1 MGKLTAKQVKDALK
15 APGSYQDGDG
25 LFLKVDKRGGA
36 SWYVRVQHEKK
47 RRDIALGSAKLVSL
61 AEARGMAV
69 LARKAIKIEGRDII
83 AERRKD
89 RAEAVTFRQAAERYH
104 AENKGGWKSE
114 GYANQWLAS
123 LERHAFPRFG
133 DRPANDIAASDIIAA
148 LLPIWQEKPETG
160 RRVRHRICTVLNF
173 AHSRGWRT
181 HEAPSSSGSLKAGN
195 GLPKQTGER
204 QHRKAMPYK
213 AVPEFLEQLRAKPS
227 FGRLALEFTVL
238 TAARSQETRLATW
251 DEIDLEAKLWTCP
264 GEHMKRGKAHIV
276 PLSEAALAVLRKAAA
291 LKLAGSNV
299 IFPGVSGEPM
309 SDMTLLKVLRDAGEP
324 FHVHG
329 FRSTFTDWAA
339 DKTTFANAV
348 VDAAKAHKTPDATE
362 AAYRRTTH
370 LEKRAKLMEA
380 WGAYASS
387 GGRGEVIRFP
397 STRKRQAES

>member
-15 APGSYQDGDG
+15 VPGSYQDGDG

-36 SWYVRVQHEKK
+36 SWYVRVQSGGK
-47 RRDIALGSAKLVSL
+47 RRDVSLGTAKLISL

-89 RAEAVTFRQAAERYH
+89 KAEAVTFRQAAVQYH
-104 AENKGGWKSE
+104 SENKGGWKSE
-114 GYANQWLAS
+114 GYSEQWLAS
-123 LERHAFPRFG
+123 LERHVFPRFG
-133 DRPANDIAASDIIAA
+133 DRPANDIVASDIIAA
-148 LLPIWQEKPETG
+148 LSPIWQAYPETG

-173 AHSRGWRT
+173 AHARGWRT
-181 HEAPSSSGSLKAGN
+181 HEAPSSNGSLKAGN

-227 FGRLALEFTVL
+227 FGRLALEFAVL
-238 TAARSQETRLATW
+238 TSARSQEARLATW
-251 DEIDLEAKLWTCP
+251 EEIDLEAKLWTCP
-264 GEHMKRGKAHIV
+264 GEHMKRGKTHIV

-291 LKLAGSNV
+291 LKLAGSNL
-299 IFPGVSGEPM
+299 IFPGMSGGPM

-339 DKTTFANAV
+339 DKTTFPNAV

-370 LEKRAKLMEA
+370 LEKRTKLMEA
-380 WGAYASS
+380 WGAYCASRT
-387 GGRGEVIRFP
+387 GGKVIDFP
-397 STRKRQAES
+397 NAVNAG

>member
-1 MGKLTAKQVKDALK
+1 MGKLTAKQVKDALNGPL
-15 APGSYQDGDG
+15 PGSYQDGDG
-25 LFLKVDKRGGA
+25 LFLRVDKRGGA
-36 SWYVRVQHEKK
+36 SWYVRVQSAGK
-47 RRDIALGSAKLVSL
+47 RRDVSLGTAKLISL
-61 AEARGMAV
+61 AEVRGMAV
-69 LARKAIKIEGRDII
+69 LARKAIKIEGRDLI

-89 RAEAVTFRQAAERYH
+89 RAQAVTFRQAAERYH
-104 AENKGGWKSE
+104 GENKGGWKSE
-114 GYANQWLAS
+114 GYSGQWLAS

-148 LLPIWQEKPETG
+148 LLPIWQEYPETA

-213 AVPEFLEQLRAKPS
+213 AVPEFLVQLRAKPS
-227 FGRLALEFTVL
+227 FGRLALEFTLL

-276 PLSEAALAVLRKAAA
+276 PLSGAALAVLRKAAA
-291 LKLAGSNV
+291 LKLAGSNL
-299 IFPGVSGEPM
+299 IFPGMNGEPM
-309 SDMTLLKVLRDAGEP
+309 SDMTLLKVLRDACEP

-380 WGAYASS
+380 WGAYCASEAS
-387 GGRGEVIRFP
+387 GKFIAFP
-397 STRKRQAES
+397 ASAAL